1 MLNEQTKKNI
11 EKQAV
16 HVLKITGE
24 QKDVVVN
31 SYLNE
36 LNKTIK
42 NQMKRKKLIV
52 YVIEDK

>member
-1 MLNEQTKKNI
+1 MNKLKKNI